1 MTIENPDHYTRL
13 PLPPAE
19 YILRND
25 MEFWRGNVIK
35 YVSRAG
41 YKAKPDMS
49 MVESEKEDLAKARRY
64 IEMRLN
70 MLDGKPEL

>member
-1 MTIENPDHYTRL
+1 MTIENPDHTRL
-13 PLPPAE
+13 AIPTGE
-19 YILRND
+19 YIMRND

-41 YKAKPDMS
+41 YKAKSPLS
-49 MVESEKEDLAKARRY
+49 MMESEREDLVKARRY

>member
-1 MTIENPDHYTRL
+1 
-13 PLPPAE
+13 
-19 YILRND
+19 
-25 MEFWRGNVIK
+25 
-35 YVSRAG
+35 
-41 YKAKPDMS
+41 MS

>member
-1 MTIENPDHYTRL
+1 MSIENPDHYTRL
-13 PLPPAE
+13 AIPTGE
-19 YILRND
+19 YIMRND

-41 YKAKPDMS
+41 YKAKADMS
-49 MVESEKEDLAKARRY
+49 MMESEREDLVKARRY